1 MSTIPALPTAVLC
14 VTLCDYGHGFRL
26 WCHLLTAIFVLIV
39 RGIVGLGNYDYG
51 LVSCYGYESQKV
63 VKYRGFISCPPNKSF
78 IIELG

>member
-51 LVSCYGYESQKV
+51 LVSCYG
-63 VKYRGFISCPPNKSF
+63 
-78 IIELG
+78 